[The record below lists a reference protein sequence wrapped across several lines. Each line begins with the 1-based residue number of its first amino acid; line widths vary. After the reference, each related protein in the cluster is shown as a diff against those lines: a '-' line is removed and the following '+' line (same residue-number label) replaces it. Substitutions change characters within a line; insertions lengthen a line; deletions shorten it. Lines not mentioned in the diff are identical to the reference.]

1 MPPATRRRHQPQPEP
16 DHQLDPPSDLDD
28 VSHDD
33 PQSGYVESVMADIYA
48 EQEDEEEEG
57 PPESPT
63 EPSTPPLPPNL
74 KEISSLASWTVSSS
88 KPGCGVP
95 QLRSPSTSLFWQS
108 DGPQPHYLNIHFF
121 KVVEI
126 VAMRI
131 YLDFDQDESY
141 TPTKIAFLAGMGE
154 MDLQEWGVMSFVEPR
169 GWVNV
174 DFEGVGAVD
183 GSGDE
188 DSGSED
194 ELGDDEGDGEN
205 GPRRKMKLPILRA
218 MLVQVKILENHQNG
232 KDTHL
237 RGLQIFAKDKAFKE
251 RRDLAK
257 RLSTSG
263 VARNLVVSLVAS
275 GHDFL
280 SIWSFSPSVVIHST
294 LVIAAIAVV
303 ILRAQPSQPANHYT
317 MNKFT
322 DIAKGGWHPEKN
334 SKPSY
339 SQEPGIKD
347 RAKGLLGRGNKDP
360 YAEQRNH
367 QSKPLSSLK
376 DPATFAPPP
385 KHQGYYGNGATG
397 SSSTNTLTPA
407 SSGLGAP
414 LTQNQVQAS
423 QQRQIAA
430 AAYEEEEEN
439 KPPPGNP
446 RGSFAFQDNAC
457 ATFGPLTEAE
467 TAAAAAA

>member
-16 DHQLDPPSDLDD
+16 EAPLDPPSDLDD

-33 PQSGYVESVMADIYA
+33 PASGYMESVMADIYA
-48 EQEDEEEEG
+48 EAEDDEDEA

-95 QLRSPSTSLFWQS
+95 QLRSSATSLFWQS

-183 GSGDE
+183 GSD
-188 DSGSED
+188 DDVSGSED
-194 ELGDDEGDGEN
+194 ELGDDEGEDETGRR
-205 GPRRKMKLPILRA
+205 RRKLPVLRA

-237 RGLQIFAKDKAFKE
+237 RGLQIFARDKAFKE
-251 RRDLAK
+251 RRANTTG
-257 RLSTSG
+257 LSANTI
-263 VARNLVVSLVAS
+263 VKAEAAVSKKKKKKPRDMPEP
-275 GHDFL
+275 DF
-280 SIWSFSPSVVIHST
+280 
-294 LVIAAIAVV
+294 AMAE
-303 ILRAQPSQPANHYT
+303 LR
-317 MNKFT
+317 
-322 DIAKGGWHPEKN
+322 
-334 SKPSY
+334 
-339 SQEPGIKD
+339 
-347 RAKGLLGRGNKDP
+347 
-360 YAEQRNH
+360 
-367 QSKPLSSLK
+367 
-376 DPATFAPPP
+376 
-385 KHQGYYGNGATG
+385 
-397 SSSTNTLTPA
+397 
-407 SSGLGAP
+407 
-414 LTQNQVQAS
+414 
-423 QQRQIAA
+423 
-430 AAYEEEEEN
+430 
-439 KPPPGNP
+439 
-446 RGSFAFQDNAC
+446 
-457 ATFGPLTEAE
+457 
-467 TAAAAAA
+467 

>member
-1 MPPATRRRHQPQPEP
+1 
-16 DHQLDPPSDLDD
+16 
-28 VSHDD
+28 
-33 PQSGYVESVMADIYA
+33 MADIYPEA
-48 EQEDEEEEG
+48 EDDDEEA

-183 GSGDE
+183 GPEDDE
-188 DSGSED
+188 SGSED
-194 ELGDDEGDGEN
+194 ELGDDEDDGEH
-205 GPRRKMKLPILRA
+205 GHRRGKKLPVLRA

-237 RGLQIFAKDKAFKE
+237 RGLQIFARDKAFRE
-251 RRDLAK
+251 RQGTRA
-257 RLSTSG
+257 RIST
-263 VARNLVVSLVAS
+263 
-275 GHDFL
+275 
-280 SIWSFSPSVVIHST
+280 
-294 LVIAAIAVV
+294 
-303 ILRAQPSQPANHYT
+303 
-317 MNKFT
+317 
-322 DIAKGGWHPEKN
+322 
-334 SKPSY
+334 
-339 SQEPGIKD
+339 
-347 RAKGLLGRGNKDP
+347 
-360 YAEQRNH
+360 
-367 QSKPLSSLK
+367 
-376 DPATFAPPP
+376 
-385 KHQGYYGNGATG
+385 
-397 SSSTNTLTPA
+397 
-407 SSGLGAP
+407 GAP
-414 LTQNQVQAS
+414 VRAEVPSTKKKKP
-423 QQRQIAA
+423 RDMPEPDFGIA
-430 AAYEEEEEN
+430 EL
-439 KPPPGNP
+439 
-446 RGSFAFQDNAC
+446 R
-457 ATFGPLTEAE
+457 
-467 TAAAAAA
+467 